1 MPSGLLGFNDLAA
14 TTNTTVYTVP
24 AATTSSFSI
33 NFTNRNNV
41 PVEIRFG
48 ICTTSTPANSEFIIF
63 DAIVAAG
70 TSLERTGLVAQAGKL
85 IVAYSDTAGVS
96 VQVYGYEA

>member
-24 AATTSSFSI
+24 AATTASFSV
-33 NFTNRNNV
+33 NFTNRSNV
-41 PVEIRFG
+41 VGVIRLA
-48 ICTTSTPANSEFIIF
+48 ICATSTPANSEYIF
-63 DAIVAAG
+63 FDYSLAG
-70 TSLERTGLVAQAGKL
+70 NTSLERTGLVAQAGKL
-85 IVAYSDTAGVS
+85 IVAYSTVANIS